1 MIEELEM
8 LEKWLKTLNEK
19 DHYILIEILK
29 EKINLLKRQI
39 DKNKF
44 ENSCGKRGCRV
55 IKLPYDKKQ
64 RKIE

>member
-8 LEKWLKTLNEK
+8 LEKWLKTLNDK

-44 ENSCGKRGCRV
+44 DSCGKRGCRV